1 MTSIDL
7 NYISFPE
14 RLSALVQ
21 RAFRRFDGRMA
32 APESPED
39 ARARRAF
46 VQEMLSRNPG
56 AFSSELDVQSMMQHY
71 PRSF

>member
-1 MTSIDL
+1 MTSIV
-7 NYISFPE
+7 
-14 RLSALVQ
+14 LSHILIPDRFSSLVR
-21 RAFRRFDGRMA
+21 RASRRFGRHLE

-56 AFSSELDVQSMMQHY
+56 AFSSELNVQFMMQHY

>member
-1 MTSIDL
+1 MTTIDMSH
-7 NYISFPE
+7 ISLAGRFSSLVRRALP
-14 RLSALVQ
+14 RL
-21 RAFRRFDGRMA
+21 RRQLA

-56 AFSSELDVQSMMQHY
+56 AFSSELDVQFMMQHY